1 MRDVNQKVGDTSFI
15 VNKPSIH
22 TNGTYLV
29 GSVTTSYPTLV
40 NILGEE
46 HGYDEDVKTQCNWN
60 IEGELDGE
68 KVVATIYDW
77 KQYGV
82 KKEHIIRWNVGGYSH
97 KALELVKTI
106 LNQ

>member
-1 MRDVNQKVGDTSFI
+1 MRDVNQNVGKTSFI

-22 TNGTYLV
+22 TNGSYLI
-29 GSVTTSYPTLV
+29 GSITITYPTLV
-40 NILGEE
+40 DIIGEE
-46 HGYDEDVKTQCNWN
+46 HGYTTDGKTQCNWS

-77 KQYGV
+77 KTYGTN
-82 KKEHIIRWNVGGYSH
+82 KEDIIRWNVGGYSH

-106 LNQ
+106 INQ